1 MKKPAGAIGALLLL
15 CIIFCILS
23 AVSLAGAQSEPFYKG
38 KTLKVL
44 VGTTAGSLYDLWA
57 RTVAAHIG
65 RHIPGNPETLAQNM
79 PGAGHK
85 IATNYMYNVAK
96 PDGLTIIGSI
106 LPGVYMDQLVGR
118 PEVKY
123 DWAKF
128 VWIGS
133 PVKSES
139 QMTMRVDT
147 RYKSIEDMRNAKEPI
162 RCGST
167 GTSGT
172 DYMVSRLLEEIVP
185 PLKIHSVLGYPG
197 GPELDLAIERGEI
210 VCRTFTI
217 ETYFAR
223 EPYITWKKKGFV
235 FNPFQTGRKRDA
247 RLAEVPTLHEIMD
260 HYKTAESGRRLA
272 TVILANGSLGRPI
285 FTSPG
290 TPPDRVKVLRDAF
303 EKMLKDPVFLDDVK
317 KKKFELD
324 PTSGEELEA
333 IVKEVMTQPPETIDR
348 LKKLLVPS
356 WSK

>member
-1 MKKPAGAIGALLLL
+1 MKPLASTLGASLLFVHA
-15 CIIFCILS
+15 CSFF
-23 AVSLAGAQSEPFYKG
+23 AVSALHAQAEPFYKG
-38 KTLKVL
+38 KTLKVV

-57 RTVAAHIG
+57 RAVAAHIG
-65 RHIPGNPETLAQNM
+65 RHIPGNPETLVQNM

-85 IATNYMYNVAK
+85 VATNYMYNIAK

-139 QMTMRVDT
+139 QMTMRADT
-147 RYKSIEDMRNAKEPI
+147 PFKTIEDIRDAKEPV

-172 DYMVSRLLEEIVP
+172 DYMISRLLEEIFP

-217 ETYFAR
+217 ETFFAR
-223 EPYITWKKKGFV
+223 EPYISWKKKGFV
-235 FNPFQTGRKRDA
+235 VNPYQTGRKRDP
-247 RLAEVPTLHEIMD
+247 RLSDVPTIHEVMD
-260 HYKTAESGRRLA
+260 RYKTAEAGRRLA
-272 TVILANGSLGRPI
+272 TVILANGTLGRPI

-290 TPPDRVKVLRDAF
+290 TPPDRVKMLRDAF
-303 EKMLKDPVFLDDVK
+303 DKMIKDPVFIDDIK

-324 PTSGEELEA
+324 PISGAELET
-333 IVKEVMTQPPETIDR
+333 IVKEVMNQPPEVIDR
-348 LKKLLVPS
+348 LKKLLTS
-356 WSK
+356 